1 MFYNILDKKR
11 KEILPLFKSFKKD
24 FYLAGGTALA
34 LQIGH
39 RDSVDF
45 DFFTQKTI
53 DTITLF
59 KKLKKIFKNHTLL
72 KIQEDKNTLSIIID
86 ESIKLSFFT
95 YKTKL
100 ISQLIKEDYINLAP
114 IEDIAC
120 MKLAAITSRATNKD
134 YIDIYFILQKLPL
147 SVLLEKTRIKLP
159 EIDTNLILKS
169 LVFFDDVKKE
179 PIRFKNNKNIDFKV
193 IKSFIKKTVTN
204 LNLI

>member
-24 FYLAGGTALA
+24 FYLAGETALA

>member
-11 KEILPLFKSFKKD
+11 KNILPLFKSFKKD

-39 RDSVDF
+39 RDSIDF
-45 DFFTQKTI
+45 HFFTQKTI
-53 DTITLF
+53 NTTNLF
-59 KKLKKIFKNHTLL
+59 KKLKEIFKNHTLL
-72 KIQEDKNTLSIIID
+72 KIQEDKNTLSVIID

-100 ISQLIKEDYINLAP
+100 INQLIEEDHINLAS

-120 MKLAAITSRATNKD
+120 MKLVAITSRATNKD

-147 SVLLEKTRIKLP
+147 SILLEQTKIKLP

-169 LVFFDDVKKE
+169 LVFFNDIKEE
-179 PIRFKNNKNIDFKV
+179 PIIFKNNQKIDFEK
-193 IKSFIKKTVTN
+193 IKSFIKKIVTN
-204 LNLI
+204 LSLV